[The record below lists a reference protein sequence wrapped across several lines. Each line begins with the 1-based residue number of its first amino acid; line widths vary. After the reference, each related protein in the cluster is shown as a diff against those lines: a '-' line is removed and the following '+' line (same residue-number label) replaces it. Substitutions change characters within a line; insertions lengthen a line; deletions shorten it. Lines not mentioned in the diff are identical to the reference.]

1 MRATGGILGGSP
13 ANGSATEHQ
22 GIGTPHVH
30 GEIHIASVYQYKLL
44 PEIAKLI
51 EDDVLDPQ
59 SIMDFN
65 TWYHTEEP
73 PNQQLHDEMVEGI
86 EKEWHA
92 RFSDRKHDDM
102 SQVPG
107 YIANDHAANMWSDK
121 SVSKEKAQ
129 AEGVVFKKQYFEDA
143 QKIFSRV
150 QHHFHEKTK
159 KGYKPLEACLSSRSK
174 KLCKHDFPIEKRLNK
189 KLCVVCR
196 GNARKFKLRI
206 KGKRNQLGMTLGR
219 RAGVWQS
226 GTMIALGVFN
236 RSNSHTAS
244 NYRLPPIQEVH
255 DDELCSKEC
264 FSRPAE
270 TKIISKLAQR
280 AQREATGYYCGYT
293 FKRQACGKFVLK
305 ATTECLNYVELGL
318 KDNAAGRQW
327 YRMCNRMIT
336 DLNHRCTMRTAPEEF
351 KLSVNQHTHTIPLL
365 LSLRGHTW
373 PKRSQGAVS

>member
-1 MRATGGILGGSP
+1 MTTRDPLAVMDAYGLHIRLRLPRLFGQRSCNRCPRCNAHGEKHPCQNRFGSNMRATGGILGGSP

-65 TWYHTEEP
+65 AWYHMEEP

-102 SQVPG
+102 SQVPA

-143 QKIFSRV
+143 
-150 QHHFHEKTK
+150 
-159 KGYKPLEACLSSRSK
+159 
-174 KLCKHDFPIEKRLNK
+174 
-189 KLCVVCR
+189 
-196 GNARKFKLRI
+196 
-206 KGKRNQLGMTLGR
+206 
-219 RAGVWQS
+219 
-226 GTMIALGVFN
+226 
-236 RSNSHTAS
+236 
-244 NYRLPPIQEVH
+244 
-255 DDELCSKEC
+255 
-264 FSRPAE
+264 
-270 TKIISKLAQR
+270 
-280 AQREATGYYCGYT
+280 
-293 FKRQACGKFVLK
+293 
-305 ATTECLNYVELGL
+305 
-318 KDNAAGRQW
+318 
-327 YRMCNRMIT
+327 
-336 DLNHRCTMRTAPEEF
+336 
-351 KLSVNQHTHTIPLL
+351 
-365 LSLRGHTW
+365 
-373 PKRSQGAVS
+373 